1 MALLVKDIRE
11 FGRFQRNARLYL
23 ITVALSYAP
32 VGIILVLYNLYL
44 SALGYKAD
52 FIGLVLFMGAVGAG
66 IAIFPAGICIDRFG
80 GKWVMIWSSVLIGF
94 AGAGQFLLRQP
105 LPLLVTAFIAGIGA
119 AFQIVVT
126 APFLTAHSD
135 PEERSL
141 LFSFVIVISL
151 AMTVLGEVLGG
162 ILPTWFRTQSWAM
175 SSLPIWFDHLLVSQP
190 LARSYQLSL
199 LLAGVIAIPSF
210 IPLFLM
216 SNDRPSVP
224 ASTKERQT
232 SVWSWQAARTT
243 IRRWQQ
249 IGIRALLMSPL
260 VAMTLFWLLLG
271 MGAGMI
277 IPYFNLYFVQHL
289 GASPALFG
297 IIDGCAN
304 AFNALCT
311 LLAPLLMLRLG
322 RMRTLLLPR
331 IASLPIMLIIGL
343 TSWLP
348 LAAILYPI
356 RQCLMDMSNGILQ
369 ALAMEVAGR
378 RRGLANS
385 SYQVAFQG
393 SQAIT
398 TPLGGL
404 LIVRVG
410 YSAVF
415 MIAVALY
422 LLGLLLLWGRFAR
435 KNIVIQAKGPLDHMR
450 SSGPFA

>member
-1 MALLVKDIRE
+1 MALLVEYVRE

-23 ITVALSYAP
+23 ISTALSYAP
-32 VGIILVLYNLYL
+32 IGIISVLYNLYL

-52 FIGLVLFMGAVGAG
+52 FIGLVLFMVAVGVG
-66 IAIFPAGICIDRFG
+66 ITIFPAGICIDRFG
-80 GKWVMIWSSVLIGF
+80 GKWIMIWSSVLIGF
-94 AGAGQFLLRQP
+94 AGAGQFLLHQP
-105 LPLLVTAFIAGIGA
+105 LPLLISAFIAGVGA
-119 AFQIVVT
+119 AFQVVVT
-126 APFLTAHSD
+126 APFLTAHSNA
-135 PEERSL
+135 EERSL
-141 LFSFVIVISL
+141 LFSFAIVISL
-151 AMTVLGEVLGG
+151 VMTVLGEVLGG
-162 ILPTWFRTQSWAM
+162 VLPIWFRSQSWAV

-199 LLAGVIAIPSF
+199 LLAGVIAVPSF

-224 ASTKERQT
+224 ASATEQQT
-232 SVWSWQAARTT
+232 SAWSWQVVRATVRG
-243 IRRWQQ
+243 WQQ
-249 IGIRALLMSPL
+249 MGMRALVMNPL
-260 VAMTLFWLLLG
+260 VVMTLFFLLLG

-289 GASPALFG
+289 GASSALFG

-304 AFNALCT
+304 GFNALCT
-311 LLAPLLMLRLG
+311 LLAPLLMLRIG
-322 RMRTLLLPR
+322 RMRTLLFTR
-331 IASLPIMLIIGL
+331 FVSLPIMLVIGL

-348 LAAILYPI
+348 LAAFLYPM

-369 ALAMEVAGR
+369 AFAMEVAER

-385 SYQVAFQG
+385 SYQAAFQG

-415 MIAVALY
+415 VVAVVLY
-422 LLGLLLLWGRFAR
+422 LLALLLLWGRFAR
-435 KNIVIQAKGPLDHMR
+435 KNI
-450 SSGPFA
+450 

>member
-1 MALLVKDIRE
+1 MALLIEYVKE

-23 ITVALSYAP
+23 ISIALSYAP
-32 VGIILVLYNLYL
+32 VGIIVVLYNLYL

-52 FIGLVLFMGAVGAG
+52 FIGLVLFMGAVGVG
-66 IAIFPAGICIDRFG
+66 VAIFPAGICIDRFG
-80 GKWVMIWSSVLIGF
+80 GKWIMIWSSVLIGF

-105 LPLLVTAFIAGIGA
+105 LPLLISAFIAGIGA
-119 AFQIVVT
+119 AFLVVVN

-141 LFSFVIVISL
+141 LFSFAIVISL
-151 AMTVLGEVLGG
+151 VMTVLGEVLGG
-162 ILPTWFRTQSWAM
+162 VLPIWFRSQSWAM
-175 SSLPIWFDHLLVSQP
+175 FSVPTWFDHLLVSQP

-199 LLAGVIAIPSF
+199 LLAGVIAVPSF

-216 SNDRPSVP
+216 SNDRPSAP
-224 ASTKERQT
+224 ASAEEQQT
-232 SVWSWQAARTT
+232 SAWSWRAVRAT
-243 IRRWQQ
+243 IQGWQRM
-249 IGIRALLMSPL
+249 GMRVLVMNPL
-260 VAMTLFWLLLG
+260 VVMTLFFLLLG

-289 GASPALFG
+289 GASSALFG
-297 IIDGCAN
+297 LIDGCAN

-311 LLAPLLMLRLG
+311 LLAPLLMLRIG
-322 RMRTLLLPR
+322 RMRTLLLTR
-331 IASLPIMLIIGL
+331 FISLPVMLIIGL

-348 LAAILYPI
+348 LAAFLYPL

-369 ALAMEVAGR
+369 AFAMEVAAR

-385 SYQVAFQG
+385 SYQAAFQG
-393 SQAIT
+393 SQAISA
-398 TPLGGL
+398 PLGGL

-415 MIAVALY
+415 VVAVTFY
-422 LLGLLLLWGRFAR
+422 LLALLLLWGRFAR
-435 KNIVIQAKGPLDHMR
+435 KSM
-450 SSGPFA
+450 